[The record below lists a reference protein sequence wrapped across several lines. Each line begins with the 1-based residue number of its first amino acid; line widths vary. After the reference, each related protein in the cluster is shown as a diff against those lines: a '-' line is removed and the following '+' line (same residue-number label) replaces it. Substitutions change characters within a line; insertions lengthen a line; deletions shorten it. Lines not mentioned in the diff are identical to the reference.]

1 MKEYIIRT
9 NKVCKEYNNKLVL
22 KDVDINI
29 RKGDIYGLIGKNGA
43 GKTTL
48 MRIITNLIADY
59 SGDVELFGESKSN
72 LRNRKRIG
80 VLIETP
86 AFYDD
91 MDAYGNLEYLRKFKG
106 IPGAGCIEEK
116 LKLVDLNN
124 VKDKPIKDYSLGMK
138 QKLGLAMALLGDPE
152 VLILDEPTNG
162 LDPVGI
168 VKMRE
173 LLKRLNK
180 DNGITIL
187 ISSHILSELS
197 QLSTTYGIMN
207 KGQLVEEISMDEL
220 KEKSQRSLEIKV
232 DNVEKCTC
240 VLENILNIND
250 YKVLNDNVVN
260 IYEKLDSAK
269 NITKELSKEDVLISH
284 MVTKHESLE
293 NYVMNIME
301 GDYND

>member
-1 MKEYIIRT
+1 MKKYVIRT
-9 NKVCKEYNNKLVL
+9 KKVCKEYNKKFVL

-29 RKGDIYGLIGKNGA
+29 RRGDIYGLIGKNGA

-48 MRIITNLIADY
+48 MRVITNLIADY
-59 SGDVELFGESKSN
+59 SGDVELFGESKRN

-86 AFYDD
+86 AFYED
-91 MDAYGNLEYLRKFKG
+91 MDAYENLEYLRKFKG
-106 IPGAGCIEEK
+106 IPGNSCIEEK
-116 LKLVDLNN
+116 LNLVDLNN
-124 VKDKPIKDYSLGMK
+124 VRGKLIKDYSLGMK

-152 VLILDEPTNG
+152 LLILDEPTNG

-220 KEKSQRSLEIKV
+220 KVKSQMALEIKV
-232 DNVEKCTC
+232 DNIEKCTW
-240 VLENILNIND
+240 VLENILDIND
-250 YKVLNDNVVN
+250 YKVLNDNVLN
-260 IYEKLDSAK
+260 IYEKIDKAK
-269 NITKELSKEDVLISH
+269 NITKELAKEDVLISH
-284 MVTKHESLE
+284 MVTKRESLE
-293 NYVMNIME
+293 DYVMNIME
-301 GDYND
+301 GSYND